1 MVINKISTSFENQYN
16 KYLSQNG
23 SLFLINKKS
32 IAYNSSIISKKS
44 NNAIICPVIK
54 ANAYGMGL
62 LTIAKILIE
71 LGYKKM
77 FLANISE
84 GIEIRK
90 KYKSIEL
97 YILNC
102 GKPLNTKVLKKYN
115 LTPVLNSIG
124 EIIAFIKNNKNNKS
138 CIIHIDTA
146 MNRLGI
152 SYSDLLNKENIENF
166 NKLNIKFIMTHLA
179 CAEDKNNNLNL
190 KQLNELKKCN
200 KVLNKIIKKSIK
212 SSICNSSGLWLGK
225 KYSLDIVRP
234 GAAFWGINPLVKKHN
249 PLKEVFS
256 LYAQI
261 TQIKKASKNTSI
273 GYGQTLKLK
282 KDSIIATISIGYSN
296 GLSRLLSN
304 KGSVY
309 IRNKRL
315 NILGRV
321 SMDLTVID
329 ISKFKYGVIKTGD
342 VVEIFGPN
350 RSLEKF
356 AKENNTIP
364 YEILCSMGK
373 NIPKIIA

>member
-16 KYLSQNG
+16 KYLSQSG

-102 GKPLNTKVLKKYN
+102 GKPLNTTVLKKYN
-115 LTPVLNSIG
+115 LTPVLNSID
-124 EIIAFIKNNKNNKS
+124 EIKAFIKNNKNNKS
-138 CIIHIDTA
+138 CIVHIDTA

-225 KYSLDIVRP
+225 KYSLNIVRP

-296 GLSRLLSN
+296 GFSRLLSN

>member
-1 MVINKISTSFENQYN
+1 MVINKISSDFKNQYN

-77 FLANISE
+77 FLANIAE

-90 KYKSIEL
+90 KYKSLEL

-102 GKPLNTKVLKKYN
+102 GKPLNKSILNKYN
-115 LTPVLNSIG
+115 LTPVLNSIA
-124 EIIAFIKNNKNNKS
+124 EIKAFIKNNKNNKG

-152 SYSDLLNKENIENF
+152 SYSDLLNKENIEYF

-200 KVLNKIIKKSIK
+200 KVLSKIIKKAIK

-225 KYSLDIVRP
+225 KYLLNIVRP

-261 TQIKKASKNTSI
+261 TQIKKASKNSSI

-296 GLSRLLSN
+296 GFSRLLSN
-304 KGSVY
+304 KEQY
-309 IRNKRL
+309 I
-315 NILGRV
+315 
-321 SMDLTVID
+321 
-329 ISKFKYGVIKTGD
+329 
-342 VVEIFGPN
+342 
-350 RSLEKF
+350 
-356 AKENNTIP
+356 
-364 YEILCSMGK
+364 
-373 NIPKIIA
+373 

>member
-1 MVINKISTSFENQYN
+1 MGINKINTDFKNQYN
-16 KYLSQNG
+16 KYLSQSG
-23 SLFLINKKS
+23 SLFLIDKKS

-102 GKPLNTKVLKKYN
+102 GKPLNSTVLKKYN

>member
-16 KYLSQNG
+16 KYLSQSG

-102 GKPLNTKVLKKYN
+102 GKPLNTTVLKKYN
-115 LTPVLNSIG
+115 LTPVLNSID
-124 EIIAFIKNNKNNKS
+124 EIKAFIKNNKNNKS
-138 CIIHIDTA
+138 CIVHIDTA

-225 KYSLDIVRP
+225 KYSLNIVRP
-234 GAAFWGINPLVKKHN
+234 GAAFWGINPLVKKNN

-296 GLSRLLSN
+296 GFSRLLSN

>member
-1 MVINKISTSFENQYN
+1 MVINKISTNFKNQYN
-16 KYLSQNG
+16 KYLSQSG

-62 LTIAKILIE
+62 LTIAEILIE

-102 GKPLNTKVLKKYN
+102 GKPLNTTILKKYN
-115 LTPVLNSIG
+115 LTPVLNSID
-124 EIIAFIKNNKNNKS
+124 EIRAFIKNNKNNKS

-200 KVLNKIIKKSIK
+200 KVLSNIIKKPIK

-225 KYSLDIVRP
+225 KYLLNIVRP

-296 GLSRLLSN
+296 GFSRLLSN